1 MIDGLT
7 RQQERDAASR
17 AEWSSA
23 HPEPVH
29 GDGCARLPQRDTNAA
44 TDSPRSVRQCTSG
57 LGRTN
62 VKILTGKQTRPRRI
76 LLYGQHGVGKS
87 TWASEAPAPV
97 FLNIEDGLAD
107 IDCAKTE
114 KLETFGAVCQAIEWA
129 KGSEFRT
136 IVVDTLDW
144 LERIIFNQVAQEA
157 SKPTIAEIGFGRGY
171 VEAVR
176 KWEHVLAE
184 LEKARMQGKGIILLA
199 HARVVLFENPETQ
212 AYDRYE
218 LDLHKS
224 SNGMVQ
230 EWCDEVLFAS
240 FRVFT
245 RTEDQGFGK
254 ERVLAL
260 GGKERYIRTNESAA
274 AVAKNR
280 LRLPDE
286 LAMNWAS
293 YAQYLR
299 RPAPEAAPVEV
310 VPPALADLADRFG
323 GSGADISGLVVNGTS
338 KV

>member
-1 MIDGLT
+1 M
-7 RQQERDAASR
+7 
-17 AEWSSA
+17 
-23 HPEPVH
+23 
-29 GDGCARLPQRDTNAA
+29 
-44 TDSPRSVRQCTSG
+44 
-57 LGRTN
+57 
-62 VKILTGKQTRPRRI
+62 KILTGKQSRPRRI

-87 TWASEAPAPV
+87 TWASEAPSPI

-114 KLETFGAVCQAIEWA
+114 KLNSFADVCAAISWIVSQ
-129 KGSEFRT
+129 GSEFRT

-144 LERIIFNQVAQEA
+144 LERLIFNQVASDA
-157 SKPTIAEIGFGRGY
+157 GKTTIAEIGFGRGY
-171 VEAVR
+171 VEAVK
-176 KWEHVLAE
+176 KWEFILNS
-184 LEKARMQGKGIILLA
+184 LETARLSGKGIVLLA
-199 HARVVLFENPETQ
+199 HARVVRFENPETQ

-254 ERVLAL
+254 ERVLAI

-286 LAMNWAS
+286 LAMSWAA
-293 YAQYLR
+293 YASHLR
-299 RPAPEAAPVEV
+299 PGSPPAPAREVSIEAPVAPE
-310 VPPALADLADRFG
+310 LAELADRF
-323 GSGADISGLVVNGTS
+323 SGASADISGLVVNGS
-338 KV
+338 SQV